1 MVGEVMISVGVRS
14 IPRLSVVRRILFSWC
29 FREEKNGEEE
39 LNVQIVQVGPYFLAY
54 LSNWIQGLSSR
65 ERELVADGW
74 EGHCNCKVKPFIDVD
89 EKEIEKESEKKGDD
103 AYETGKKSLHR
114 EGMR

>member
-1 MVGEVMISVGVRS
+1 M
-14 IPRLSVVRRILFSWC
+14 
-29 FREEKNGEEE
+29 
-39 LNVQIVQVGPYFLAY
+39 
-54 LSNWIQGLSSR
+54 SSR